1 MGGSFWKFLSGNGLH
16 ISLDVHIL
24 KGLFTNSELNLV
36 TYLSIA
42 ASRSSK
48 YYSPGPSSSDFFLGY
63 CSDLSVGF
71 LRLSKESVNL
81 TLKAGLGRL
90 GRG

>member
-48 YYSPGPSSSDFFLGY
+48 YYSPGLSSSMTFSWVIVVTCPLV
-63 CSDLSVGF
+63 S
-71 LRLSKESVNL
+71 
-81 TLKAGLGRL
+81 
-90 GRG
+90 